1 MGHREDFLES
11 YGENVLDSLRLPEL
25 IREQYRPVSC
35 LLLGKRSVYLVR
47 DGASWRALV

>member
-1 MGHREDFLES
+1 MGHREDFLKS

-35 LLLGKRSVYLVR
+35 LKEGQRLSLIHI
-47 DGASWRALV
+47 